1 MDQRNYMHLVD
12 DDDDDDFHAYSPF
25 LGPEDLCRGFP
36 KYEYMVYLTLHAL
49 AIGGGKR
56 SSWQGSKG

>member
-1 MDQRNYMHLVD
+1 VEPPSDDD

-56 SSWQGSKG
+56 SSWQGGKG